1 MKSLRLLLGLALALG
16 VGLPALS
23 PATAQA
29 AGEQIASF
37 KLRNTEGVEVS
48 LSDYAGKVVLINF
61 WATWC
66 QPCQVEMPHLQKMY
80 LAHQSKGFVVL
91 SISADDARSSSQVK
105 PLVKRA
111 GLTFPVLLDTQTTVV
126 SQLNPNKILP
136 YTLLLDREHKVV
148 EIFQG
153 YTPGDE
159 VKVEAKLV
167 ATLASSPAAPPA
179 P

>member
-1 MKSLRLLLGLALALG
+1 MSSSRLLLALSLALG
-16 VGLPALS
+16 VGASALHA
-23 PATAQA
+23 PEARA

-37 KLRNTEGVEVS
+37 KLRNTEGVEVA
-48 LSDYAGKVVLINF
+48 LADYAGQVVLINF

-80 LAHQSKGFVVL
+80 TTHKDKGFVVL

-105 PLVKRA
+105 PMVKRA

-136 YTLLLDREHKVV
+136 YTILLDRQHKVV

-159 VKVEAKLV
+159 VKVQDKLV
-167 ATLASSPAAPPA
+167 ATLAASPAGTAAP
-179 P
+179 